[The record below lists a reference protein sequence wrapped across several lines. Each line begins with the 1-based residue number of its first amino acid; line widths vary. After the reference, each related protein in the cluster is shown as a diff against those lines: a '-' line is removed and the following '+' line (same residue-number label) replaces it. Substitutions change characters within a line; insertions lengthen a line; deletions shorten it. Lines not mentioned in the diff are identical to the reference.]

1 MRGRK
6 AAVSMTTVDFWY
18 SDRKGWGTMGTIA
31 AVTVGIL
38 FVVSMLFCIG
48 MCRAA
53 SDADDRMEEMF
64 QRKDKKEE

>member
-1 MRGRK
+1 
-6 AAVSMTTVDFWY
+6 
-18 SDRKGWGTMGTIA
+18 MGTIA
-31 AVTVGIL
+31 ALTVTII
-38 FVVSMLFCIG
+38 FAVSMLFCVG

>member
-1 MRGRK
+1 
-6 AAVSMTTVDFWY
+6 
-18 SDRKGWGTMGTIA
+18 MGTIA
-31 AVTVGIL
+31 ALTVTII
-38 FVVSMLFCIG
+38 FAVSMLFCMS

>member
-6 AAVSMTTVDFWY
+6 AAVSMTTVVFWY
-18 SDRKGWGTMGTIA
+18 SDRKGEIMGTIA

-38 FVVSMLFCIG
+38 FTVSMLFCIG

-53 SDADDRMEEMF
+53 SDADDRMEELF
-64 QRKDKKEE
+64 RRKDKEE

>member
-1 MRGRK
+1 
-6 AAVSMTTVDFWY
+6 
-18 SDRKGWGTMGTIA
+18 MGTIA
-31 AVTVGIL
+31 ALTVTII
-38 FVVSMLFCIG
+38 FAVSMLFCMG

>member
-1 MRGRK
+1 
-6 AAVSMTTVDFWY
+6 
-18 SDRKGWGTMGTIA
+18 MGTIA
-31 AVTVGIL
+31 VLIVTII
-38 FVVSMLFCIG
+38 FVVSMLFCMG

>member
-1 MRGRK
+1 M
-6 AAVSMTTVDFWY
+6 
-18 SDRKGWGTMGTIA
+18 MGTVA

-38 FVVSMLFCIG
+38 FTVSMLFCMG

-64 QRKDKKEE
+64 QRKDKKEK

>member
-1 MRGRK
+1 
-6 AAVSMTTVDFWY
+6 
-18 SDRKGWGTMGTIA
+18 MGTIA
-31 AVTVGIL
+31 ALIVTII
-38 FVVSMLFCIG
+38 FAVSMLFCMG

>member
-1 MRGRK
+1 MHT
-6 AAVSMTTVDFWY
+6 AVVATV
-18 SDRKGWGTMGTIA
+18 
-31 AVTVGIL
+31 
-38 FVVSMLFCIG
+38 VVLLGLAMIFCIG

>member
-1 MRGRK
+1 
-6 AAVSMTTVDFWY
+6 
-18 SDRKGWGTMGTIA
+18 MGTIA
-31 AVTVGIL
+31 ALIVTII
-38 FVVSMLFCIG
+38 FAVSMLFCVG